1 MPVLQTTTLS
11 SPPTNAFGLYQYL
24 AQRLP
29 GYDPSE
35 YLRELNSA
43 YIHVWEEISKLK
55 INYFTNLVT
64 VTTAKAQV
72 EYDLMFNADA
82 GLSAAV
88 SQRLYQITRV
98 RILSPNGGFLQSTIA
113 VNPNEPN
120 FIALA
125 ANPTSNPVST
135 GPYYWYQ
142 TGRNNIR
149 FALPLAIGSQIE
161 VTYTFWPIALVFT
174 NTGTISSSGVTV
186 TGNGTFFTQLL
197 QPDFQSSLPAVYGQ
211 EEILAELVYAA
222 NNASA
227 NSQINRIKT
236 ITNDTT
242 LTTANAI
249 APALASS
256 SPYVLATL
264 PEVPR
269 EHIKVIATIA
279 MAKMYSVAGDD
290 SRVSEWTSYATSNMQ
305 MMKDSLQERQ
315 SQNPPTKKR
324 FPYGV
329 GRLRNYFRY

>member
-1 MPVLQTTTLS
+1 LPVLQTTTLS

-43 YIHVWEEISKLK
+43 YVHVWEEISKLK

-64 VTTAKAQV
+64 VTTVKAQL

-98 RILSPNGGFLQSTIA
+98 RVQSPAGGLWMSTRL
-113 VNPNEPN
+113 VNPNEPDLV
-120 FIALA
+120 ALA
-125 ANPTSNPVST
+125 SNPTANPVQT
-135 GPYYWYQ
+135 GPYLCYQ
-142 TGRNNIR
+142 TGRNNLR
-149 FALPLAIGSQIE
+149 FALPLAIGSIIE
-161 VTYTFWPIALVFT
+161 VTYTFWPIALVMT
-174 NTGTISSSGVTV
+174 NIGTVSSSGGTV

-211 EEILAELVYAA
+211 EEILAEIVYAA

-236 ITNDTT
+236 IASDTV

-249 APALASS
+249 TPALSAS

-264 PEVPR
+264 PEIPR
-269 EHIKVIATIA
+269 EHIKVVASVA

-290 SRVSEWTSYATSNMQ
+290 SRVSEWTAYATSNMQ
-305 MMKDSLQERQ
+305 MMKDSLMERQ
-315 SQNPPTKKR
+315 AQNPPTKKR